1 MFFSYFSISL
11 PPSEFCSSFK
21 LNLVH
26 PNIRMGVY
34 FEIEDGFLW
43 SNENMLPVLKKEI
56 CCQLFNMPRVLRLG
70 IRLQNILKIEK

>member
-1 MFFSYFSISL
+1 M
-11 PPSEFCSSFK
+11 
-21 LNLVH
+21 H
-26 PNIRMGVY
+26 TNIRMGVY
-34 FEIEDGFLW
+34 FEMEDGFLW